1 MIAVI
6 DSWGERRPPPGAAD
20 DDDLLLATGA
30 DAAVMIGDATGLKRA
45 RAMGINVIEHIGV
58 TPGPRAMLRR
68 RVLRR
73 LPADSSWFPMSIWAA
88 GITNR
93 SLRVPDS
100 PDTPHAVVDRVQAP
114 FVLPVASDPR
124 DIDAFQLVLAAGL
137 LEAAGSSCV
146 IGLPSGASNMS
157 RARRL
162 LSNADR
168 LIPVIALP
176 APAPRYIVRAD
187 LLLDLRVTLGGPID
201 ELCQTNG
208 VCRVDARTA
217 IAATSLAVAIRQGLS
232 KGVLA

>member
-1 MIAVI
+1 
-6 DSWGERRPPPGAAD
+6 
-20 DDDLLLATGA
+20 
-30 DAAVMIGDATGLKRA
+30 
-45 RAMGINVIEHIGV
+45 
-58 TPGPRAMLRR
+58 
-68 RVLRR
+68 
-73 LPADSSWFPMSIWAA
+73 
-88 GITNR
+88 
-93 SLRVPDS
+93 
-100 PDTPHAVVDRVQAP
+100 
-114 FVLPVASDPR
+114 
-124 DIDAFQLVLAAGL
+124 
-137 LEAAGSSCV
+137 
-146 IGLPSGASNMS
+146 MS